1 MSSQAWKKK
10 NTQVFYIRT
19 MNNSDIAEAMRIMTE
34 KTGEK
39 DTVYIRRILRERLIA
54 DGFMPENKAEE

>member
-1 MSSQAWKKK
+1 MSSQAWKKE

-19 MNNSDIAEAMRIMTE
+19 AKKGGIAEALRTMTE

-39 DTVYIRRILRERLIA
+39 DTVYIRRILTERLIA
-54 DGFMPENKAEE
+54 DGYMSEKSEK